1 MAALFPWSM
10 TTEKEQ
16 PNQKQQ
22 RAHNWDRV
30 FEDERKEARCVNLL
44 TVRDRFDHKVR
55 SIADVSI
62 RSEKYRANAN
72 RQKVAIQR
80 WITQQSGKVNVLPA
94 GGCSLWRCKKAQC
107 GAQESQIRR
116 GIVQ

>member
-1 MAALFPWSM
+1 M
-10 TTEKEQ
+10 TPEKKQ

-30 FEDERKEARCVNLL
+30 FEDESKKTRRVNLL

-55 SIADVSI
+55 SIPDVGI

-72 RQKVAIQR
+72 RHKVAIQC
-80 WITQQSGKVNVLPA
+80 WVAQQSGKVNVLPA
-94 GGCSLWRCKKAQC
+94 GGYSLWRCKQAQC

-116 GIVQ
+116 GFV